1 MISPKWIR
9 SSNTFHSIPYG
20 ELSSLN
26 SALLVPVGAKIIRK
40 PSSVIVEEG
49 QNVTLVC
56 QATGQPTPTVTWR
69 KAFSQLR
76 REKTV
81 VAGGNL
87 TIAHIARADAGAYAC
102 VAKNLLG
109 EDSAVAL
116 VTVISG
122 LEFTLRPPV
131 KVVENV
137 FSSVMFNCTAQG
149 SLDIVWKR
157 AGQGLPQ
164 NHVLFPNG
172 TLLLWNVSAVDAGTY
187 ICIAK
192 NSQRSIEV
200 NSVF

>member
-1 MISPKWIR
+1 M
-9 SSNTFHSIPYG
+9 
-20 ELSSLN
+20 
-26 SALLVPVGAKIIRK
+26 
-40 PSSVIVEEG
+40 
-49 QNVTLVC
+49 TLVC
-56 QATGQPTPTVTWR
+56 QATGQPIPTVSWR

-81 VAGGNL
+81 VAGGHGNL

-109 EDSAVAL
+109 ENSAVAL
-116 VTVISG
+116 VAVISG
-122 LEFTLRPPV
+122 LKFTLRPPV
-131 KVVENV
+131 KVLAEL

-149 SLDIVWKR
+149 SLDVVWKR

-172 TLLLWNVSAVDAGTY
+172 TLLLTNVSLVDAGTY
-187 ICIAK
+187 ICVAK

-200 NSVF
+200 KSVF